1 MEKILNYQASFFGD
15 FSNLKATEEN
25 ISIFLNKLNKFIF
38 MPMPMTSIDIRTNK
52 LMVDNRMQFL
62 SSDRNYFITILP
74 ERIDFTYNYNPQT
87 ISLTDFKEIQ
97 KDILNLIE
105 LLEPNLSGTKGNR
118 IANSTIFVLSNFQ
131 DRTTLNEFIK
141 KFSNK
146 SIFYQDENDI
156 IEWQLRYNS
165 RRNIVANGKAE
176 NSNAIINLNIPNNPE
191 LNNSVL
197 MSVDINTDPRNNSPR
212 FVINDLTDYV
222 KNATPVFIE
231 LENKAKND

>member
-15 FSNLKATEEN
+15 FSTLKATDEN
-25 ISIFLNKLNKFIF
+25 ISIFRKKLNDFIF

-52 LMVDNRMQFL
+52 LMVDNRIQFL
-62 SSDRNYFITILP
+62 SSDRNYFVTILP
-74 ERIDFTYNYNPQT
+74 ERVDFTYNYNPQT
-87 ISLTDFKEIQ
+87 SSISDFKEVQ
-97 KDILNLIE
+97 KNILDYIN
-105 LLEPNLSGTKGNR
+105 LLEPDFSSVKGNR
-118 IANSTIFVLSNFQ
+118 IANSTIFILNSFQ
-131 DRTTLNEFIK
+131 DKTKLNAFIN

-146 SIFYQDENDI
+146 SIFYQDDNDI

-165 RRNIVANGKAE
+165 RRKIVANDKAE

-212 FVINDLTDYV
+212 FIINDLSNYV
-222 KNATPVFIE
+222 QNATPVFIE

>member
-15 FSNLKATEEN
+15 FSTLKATEDN
-25 ISIFLNKLNKFIF
+25 ISMFLNKLNKFIF

-62 SSDRNYFITILP
+62 SADRNYFVTILP

-87 ISLTDFKEIQ
+87 SPITDFKEVQ
-97 KDILNLIE
+97 KNILSYIGS
-105 LLEPNLSGTKGNR
+105 LEPILSSFKGNR
-118 IANSTIFVLSNFQ
+118 IANSTVFILNTFQ
-131 DRTTLNEFIK
+131 GRKELNEFIK
-141 KFSNK
+141 RFSNK

-191 LNNSVL
+191 LSNSVL
-197 MSVDINTDPRNNSPR
+197 MSVDINTDPRNDSPR

>member
-1 MEKILNYQASFFGD
+1 M
-15 FSNLKATEEN
+15 
-25 ISIFLNKLNKFIF
+25 
-38 MPMPMTSIDIRTNK
+38 
-52 LMVDNRMQFL
+52 
-62 SSDRNYFITILP
+62 
-74 ERIDFTYNYNPQT
+74 
-87 ISLTDFKEIQ
+87 
-97 KDILNLIE
+97 E
-105 LLEPNLSGTKGNR
+105 LLYYGGTNGNR
-118 IANSTIFVLSNFQ
+118 IANSTLFVLNTFQ

-165 RRNIVANGKAE
+165 RRNIVANDKAE

-197 MSVDINTDPRNNSPR
+197 MSVDINTDPRNTSPR
-212 FVINDLTDYV
+212 FVINDLDDYV

-231 LENKAKND
+231 LENGSSLPVIVVGILKQFLEYTTSDIIFAD

>member
-1 MEKILNYQASFFGD
+1 MDKILNYQASFFGD
-15 FSNLKATEEN
+15 FSTLKATDEN
-25 ISIFLNKLNKFIF
+25 ISSFINRLDKFIF

-62 SSDRNYFITILP
+62 SADRNYFITILP

-87 ISLTDFKEIQ
+87 TPITDFKAVQNNIFSYI
-97 KDILNLIE
+97 DLLGPILSN
-105 LLEPNLSGTKGNR
+105 SKGNR
-118 IANSTIFVLSNFQ
+118 IANSTVFILNSYQ
-131 DRTTLNEFIK
+131 DRKELNEFIK

-165 RRNIVANGKAE
+165 RRNIVANDKAE

-191 LNNSVL
+191 LSNSVL
-197 MSVDINTDPRNNSPR
+197 MSVDINTDPRNISPR
-212 FVINDLTDYV
+212 FVINDLHDYV